1 LGTESEPMR
10 VKEKTK
16 RRMRHV
22 RKVKSKHRF
31 TVLRIT
37 ELGVNGVEHVDDKV

>member
-1 LGTESEPMR
+1 MGTESEPMR

-16 RRMRHV
+16 RRMRHI
-22 RKVKSKHRF
+22 RKVKSKHQF

-37 ELGVNGVEHVDDKV
+37 ELDVKGVEYVDEKV